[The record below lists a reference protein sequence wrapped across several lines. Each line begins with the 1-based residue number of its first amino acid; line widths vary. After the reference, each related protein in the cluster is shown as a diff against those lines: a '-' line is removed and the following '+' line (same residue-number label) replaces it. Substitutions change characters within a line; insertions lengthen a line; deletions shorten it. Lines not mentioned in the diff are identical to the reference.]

1 MGFKIEFEPI
11 LYEFIYGRNITYI
24 YFLIFMKQNNLCK
37 IFKSDSN
44 LFKVYLIYIK
54 TLMNSLIN

>member
-1 MGFKIEFEPI
+1 
-11 LYEFIYGRNITYI
+11 
-24 YFLIFMKQNNLCK
+24 MKQNNLCK

-54 TLMNSLIN
+54 THEFPNKLTNLEISILIL